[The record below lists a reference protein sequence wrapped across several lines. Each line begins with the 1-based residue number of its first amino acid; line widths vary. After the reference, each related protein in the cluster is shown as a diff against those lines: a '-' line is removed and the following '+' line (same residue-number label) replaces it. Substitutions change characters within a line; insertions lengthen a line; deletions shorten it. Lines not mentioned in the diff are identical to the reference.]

1 MLEQEHGYLVFNN
14 GVILCWGKSNHEGY
28 KVITLPISYSTSYC
42 SLAINI
48 DWTANNSYSICS
60 YPEVPSKIVID
71 KWYANGVK
79 LAGRCCY
86 MTIGY

>member
-1 MLEQEHGYLVFNN
+1 MLVCYWILVNN

-28 KVITLPISYSTSYC
+28 KVITLPISYSTSYS

-60 YPEVPSKIVID
+60 CPKVPSTITID

-79 LAGRCCY
+79 LGGRCCY
-86 MTIGY
+86 MTIGF